1 MEQLTEQT
9 EEKSKKGFIK
19 DPGFLSFFAIPVYM
33 FGYNPLQ
40 KKIVCAAS
48 DALAVH
54 PSWLKYLGFIFLLF
68 VTFVIFDARG
78 EMSVSNSWDRKT
90 WKEKRKPLFI
100 TGLIL
105 FLFCFITP
113 FFCRLELYDGTVKR
127 RFVIEQLSKDYNL
140 AEAESMQVG
149 FTLITTRSGGKSSA
163 NAHLIREYKAY
174 VSYKFGNKKFRFYD
188 VDFEDER
195 VMISVIEKYKD
206 ALPLELERKHLEG
219 FVTYNGADESLR
231 LYLKK
236 LFGEE

>member
-40 KKIVCAAS
+40 KKVVFAAS

-100 TGLIL
+100 AGLIL
-105 FLFCFITP
+105 FLSCFIAP
-113 FFCRLELYDGTVKR
+113 FFCRSELYDETVKR

-140 AEAESMQVG
+140 AQAESMQVG
-149 FTLITTRSGGKSSA
+149 FKKILRHGRHTSGRPLSY
-163 NAHLIREYKAY
+163 NYKAY
-174 VSYKFGNKKFRFYD
+174 VSYKFGNKEFRFYN

>member
-40 KKIVCAAS
+40 KKVVFAAS

-105 FLFCFITP
+105 FLFCFIAP
-113 FFCRLELYDGTVKR
+113 FFCRSELYDGTAKR

-140 AEAESMQVG
+140 AQAESMQVG
-149 FTLITTRSGGKSSA
+149 FKKILQHGRHTSGRSLSY
-163 NAHLIREYKAY
+163 NYKAY
-174 VSYKFGNKKFRFYD
+174 VSFKFGNKKFRFYD

>member
-40 KKIVCAAS
+40 KKVVFAAS

-54 PSWLKYLGFIFLLF
+54 PSWLKYLGYIFLIF
-68 VTFVIFDARG
+68 VTFVISEACG
-78 EMSVSNSWDRKT
+78 EMELLPNSWSKKP
-90 WKEKRKPLFI
+90 WKEKRRPLFI

-105 FLFCFITP
+105 FLFCFIAP
-113 FFCRLELYDGTVKR
+113 FFCRSELYDGTAKR

-140 AEAESMQVG
+140 AQAERMQVG
-149 FTLITTRSGGKSSA
+149 FKKILQHGRHTSGRSLSY
-163 NAHLIREYKAY
+163 NYQAY
-174 VSYKFGNKKFRFYD
+174 VSFKFGNKKFRFYN